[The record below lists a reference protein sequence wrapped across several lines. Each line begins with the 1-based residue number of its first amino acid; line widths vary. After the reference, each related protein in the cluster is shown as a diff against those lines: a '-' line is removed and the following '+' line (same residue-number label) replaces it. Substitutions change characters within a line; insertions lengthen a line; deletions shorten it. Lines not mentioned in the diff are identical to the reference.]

1 MAGISIA
8 RKALGRIFSI
18 GAALLLALAGAAPAW
33 AGEHASHLTLIV
45 PGAAGGGW
53 DLTAK
58 AIKHALEAERI
69 VGTIDIVRYPGT
81 GGLVGLAQF
90 VANHRG
96 EEDVLLVGGLS
107 MLGAAIADDA
117 AISLRDVVPVARL
130 SGDWGLI
137 AVRADSPIRD
147 IEDLKL
153 AIRTRSNGLRWSG
166 GSLGS
171 PDQALVWNIAN
182 QLGVPLDDVLY
193 YGKAGG
199 RRAADLLRHRKVD
212 VAVSGYA
219 EFGSALKSGEFRAIA
234 VDSPTRIPGLDV
246 PTLRESGLDVSIMN
260 WRGVFAAPG
269 LTPAQQDRLG
279 RIIATM
285 QATPTWRADVAAS
298 RWSAAYL
305 DSDGFSR
312 FIGRES
318 TRWPGLIN
326 PPARDGDGTQLI
338 GNDTRRPAFLWA
350 LGVIVLALAAA
361 AALLLTRLRERKR
374 SELALQSQCGEL
386 SHKLRAV
393 EEANSHIVLEG
404 IQDDFGEWK
413 LSFAERD
420 VAWFMLRGLPMKQIA
435 GLRGTSERTV
445 RQQAQAIYRKAGLES
460 RSDLAGRVL
469 ERFI

>member
-1 MAGISIA
+1 MASISIA
-8 RKALGRIFSI
+8 TRFLGRIFGI
-18 GAALLLALAGAAPAW
+18 GVALLLALAGPAL
-33 AGEHASHLTLIV
+33 AQASEHADHLTLIV
-45 PGAAGGGW
+45 PGAVGGGW

-58 AIKHALEAERI
+58 AMKHALEAERI
-69 VGTIDIVRYPGT
+69 VGTVDIVRYPGT

-90 VANHRG
+90 VDNHRG
-96 EEDVLLVGGLS
+96 EDEVLLVGGLS
-107 MLGAAIADDA
+107 MLGAAIANDA

-166 GSLGS
+166 GSVGS

-199 RRAADLLRHRKVD
+199 RRAADLLRDRRVD

-219 EFGSALKSGEFRAIA
+219 EFGPSLKSGELRAIA
-234 VDSPTRIPGLDV
+234 VDSPRRIPGLGI
-246 PTLRESGLDVSIMN
+246 PTLRESGVDVSIMN
-260 WRGVFAAPG
+260 WRGAFAAPG
-269 LTPAQQDRLG
+269 LTNAQQERLG
-279 RIIATM
+279 RIMAAMT
-285 QATPTWRADVAAS
+285 ATPTWRSDLTTS
-298 RWSAAYL
+298 RWTPAYL
-305 DSDGFSR
+305 DSAGFSR
-312 FIGRES
+312 FIDREGS
-318 TRWPGLIN
+318 RWPSLVN
-326 PPARDGDGTQLI
+326 PPARAGDESRLI
-338 GNDTRRPAFLWA
+338 GHESPQSAFFWA
-350 LGVIVLALAAA
+350 LGAIILALAGAA
-361 AALLLTRLRERKR
+361 ARLVVRLRERKR
-374 SELALQSQCGEL
+374 NETALLSQCGEL
-386 SHKLRAV
+386 SHQLRAV
-393 EEANSHIVLEG
+393 EDSQNQAVLKG
-404 IQDDFGEWK
+404 IQDDFSEWK

-435 GLRGTSERTV
+435 NLRETSERTV

-469 ERFI
+469 DRFI